1 MWCLRRK
8 THALGGEAMYT
19 ALTLRSVC
27 NSSSLKLPMQT
38 PFFWTGDARFL
49 SRERKWGSH
58 HAAHV
63 PQSLSHL
70 CEKASAPS
78 RAQKVRNIF
87 MIFKKS
93 GPPEWLLV
101 CLGNYG
107 KQYENTR
114 HNIGFMAAERLIDKR
129 DLRCN
134 RLRFR
139 ALTEVIEFGGANVL
153 LMMPQTYMNLS
164 GEAVGEAA
172 RFYKIPADHVIV
184 ISDDIS
190 LPLGKLRV
198 RGSGS
203 AGGHNGLKNI
213 IAHLGT
219 DAFPRVKVGV
229 GAPEH
234 DIVDWV
240 IGPFTA
246 SERKVIDGVLDRALG
261 AAECIITDGVL
272 TAQNRY
278 NG

>member
-1 MWCLRRK
+1 
-8 THALGGEAMYT
+8 MYT
-19 ALTLRSVC
+19 ALTLRSAC
-27 NSSSLKLPMQT
+27 SSSSLKPPMQT
-38 PFFWTGDARFL
+38 PFFWTVTPPVFFPRKENGGCDLAARTPHNP
-49 SRERKWGSH
+49 RAPGARKKLPLTG
-58 HAAHV
+58 
-63 PQSLSHL
+63 
-70 CEKASAPS
+70 
-78 RAQKVRNIF
+78 KVRNIF

-246 SERKVIDGVLDRALG
+246 NERKVIDGVLDRALD
-261 AAECIITDGVL
+261 AAECIITDGVSA
-272 TAQNRY
+272 AQNRY

>member
-1 MWCLRRK
+1 M
-8 THALGGEAMYT
+8 
-19 ALTLRSVC
+19 
-27 NSSSLKLPMQT
+27 
-38 PFFWTGDARFL
+38 
-49 SRERKWGSH
+49 
-58 HAAHV
+58 
-63 PQSLSHL
+63 QSLYIYHK
-70 CEKASAPS
+70 EA
-78 RAQKVRNIF
+78 RALFFNRNGG
-87 MIFKKS
+87 S
-93 GPPEWLLV
+93 GGVEWLLV
-101 CLGNYG
+101 GLGNPG
-107 KQYENTR
+107 TKYESTR
-114 HNIGFMAAERLIDKR
+114 HNMGWLALDSLMEKEKFTLNK
-129 DLRCN
+129 
-134 RLRFR
+134 LRFK
-139 ALTEVIEFGGANVL
+139 AWTGMLDYKGHKILV
-153 LMMPQTYMNLS
+153 MKPQTYMNLS

-213 IAHLGT
+213 ISHLGT

-246 SERKVIDGVLDRALG
+246 SERKVIDGVLDRVIS

-272 TAQNRY
+272 ASQNRY